1 MAVVWLI
8 AGALVGWVSILTQVW
23 TVARLCP
30 RMPRQGLWLL
40 IGGMLLRW
48 TLIAGLLS
56 VALRQGIVAGLLAF
70 AGLWVT
76 RWVLVWRIHTG
87 KLFAGLHRA

>member
-8 AGALVGWVSILTQVW
+8 AGALVGWVSILIQVW

-30 RMPRQGLWLL
+30 RTPRRGLGLL

-48 TLIAGLLS
+48 ALIAGLFS
-56 VALRQGIVAGLLAF
+56 VALRQGIVAGLWAF
-70 AGLWVT
+70 AGLWVA
-76 RWVLVWRIHTG
+76 RWLGILRIHAG
-87 KLFAGLHRA
+87 KSFAGPRA